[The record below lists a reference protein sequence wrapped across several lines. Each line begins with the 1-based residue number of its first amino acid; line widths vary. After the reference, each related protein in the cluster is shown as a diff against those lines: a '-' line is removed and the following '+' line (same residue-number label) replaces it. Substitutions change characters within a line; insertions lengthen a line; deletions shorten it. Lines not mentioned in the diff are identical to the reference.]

1 MLKLATD
8 RLYLRPP
15 QIDDAAA
22 IAAALSRYEVA
33 KDMAHVPHPYSL
45 EDAQAWL
52 ERQPQISPPY
62 GQKFAIFTHE
72 DQFCGMTGFTER
84 EELPSLG
91 YYMHPDFWGQGLMT
105 EANWALI
112 KWLFNGPGAP
122 KITSGVF
129 DYNIA
134 SLKVQQKLGFQT
146 VGQSQVQSLA
156 QNKEFAHI
164 DTELTK
170 DAFENAAPTLATL
183 RKNT

>member
-8 RLYLRPP
+8 LLYLRPP
-15 QIDDAAA
+15 QMDDAAA

-84 EELPSLG
+84 EKSPSLG

-105 EANWALI
+105 EANW
-112 KWLFNGPGAP
+112 G
-122 KITSGVF
+122 
-129 DYNIA
+129 
-134 SLKVQQKLGFQT
+134 
-146 VGQSQVQSLA
+146 
-156 QNKEFAHI
+156 
-164 DTELTK
+164 
-170 DAFENAAPTLATL
+170 
-183 RKNT
+183 